1 MVGLRIELKNVDF
14 AYGISPVLSQFNLS
28 LDLRPTAIIGQNG
41 AGKTTLVKLIKGL
54 LKPQAGEILVM
65 EKPLG
70 HYSIKELAQTVGLV
84 FQNPNDQIF
93 KSRVIDEVMF
103 GPLACGQSQDEAKE
117 NAKWALELVALSHH
131 SLENPY
137 DLSLSER
144 KFVAAASVLA
154 MKPKWVIFDEPTIA
168 QDKAGKEKLASLIR
182 HLGESGVGVTAILHD
197 MDFAAEHFKRIVVMS
212 EGSVRADG
220 TPLEVFNQEAA
231 LSQAK
236 VHKPQLMLLSE
247 ALGIDLEQY
256 SLAFLEQ
263 RLRAF

>member
-1 MVGLRIELKNVDF
+1 MRIELKDLDF
-14 AYGISPVLSQFNLS
+14 AYGKSPVLSQFNLS

-54 LKPQAGEILVM
+54 LKPQAGEIRLM

-70 HYSIKELAQTVGLV
+70 QYNIKELAQTVGLV

-117 NAKWALELVALSHH
+117 NAKWALELVGLSHH

-168 QDKAGKEKLASLIR
+168 QDKAGKQKLAALIKR
-182 HLGESGVGVTAILHD
+182 LEEDGVGVTAILHD
-197 MDFAAEHFKRIVVMS
+197 MDFAAENFKRIVVMS
-212 EGSVRADG
+212 EGKVRADG
-220 TPLEVFNQEAA
+220 APLEVFDQDEA

-236 VHKPQLMLLSE
+236 VHKPELMMLSAE
-247 ALGIDLEQY
+247 LGIDLEDY

-263 RLRAF
+263 KLRSF